1 MSQMGG
7 RVVVIGA
14 GAWGTALAITA
25 ARAGN
30 DVTLVARDAERA
42 AALEQHRENT
52 THLPGIGLPVQM
64 QFSSS
69 LTAVFDGDI
78 VVLAVPAQAT
88 REIARQLAVTL
99 LPATPLVLTAKGF
112 ERDTGQRLSQ
122 VIAEY
127 LPDRPLAVLS
137 GPSFAADVGRGLP
150 TAVTLACGDPMLAE
164 EIALML
170 SVATFRLYVSDDVIG
185 AEMGGALKNVLAIAC
200 GIVEGRQLGAS
211 ARAALTT
218 RGFAEMQRLAVA
230 QGARSETLHGLS
242 GLGDLLLTCS
252 SPQSRN
258 FAYGLAL
265 GAGRA
270 ADGDVLSEG
279 RFTARAVMRKAGEA
293 GVEMPICAAVDAI
306 IEGQVSIDEAIS
318 ALLSRPLRSELG

>member
-1 MSQMGG
+1 MGG
-7 RVVVIGA
+7 KVVVIGA

-30 DVTLVARDAERA
+30 DVTLVARDDERA
-42 AALEQHRENT
+42 DAMAEHRENKT
-52 THLPGIGLPVQM
+52 YLPGVELPGGM
-64 QFSSS
+64 RFSSK
-69 LTAVFDGDI
+69 LTAAIDGDA

-88 REIARQLAVTL
+88 REIAPQIAPFLQ
-99 LPATPLVLTAKGF
+99 PATPVVLTAKGF
-112 ERDTGQRLSQ
+112 ERDTGLRLSQ
-122 VIAEY
+122 VAAEY
-127 LPDRPLAVLS
+127 MPGMPLAVLS

-150 TAVTLACGDPMLAE
+150 TAVTLACSDPMLAE

-170 SVATFRLYVSDDVIG
+170 SVPTFRLYVSDDVVG

-200 GIVEGRQLGAS
+200 GIVEGRELGAS

-252 SPQSRN
+252 SPKSRN

-265 GAGRA
+265 GAGQA
-270 ADGDVLSEG
+270 SDETILSEG
-279 RFTARAVMRKAGEA
+279 RFTASAVMRKASEA
-293 GVEMPICAAVDAI
+293 GIEMPICAAVDAI
-306 IEGQVSIDEAIS
+306 IEEKMSIDEAIN